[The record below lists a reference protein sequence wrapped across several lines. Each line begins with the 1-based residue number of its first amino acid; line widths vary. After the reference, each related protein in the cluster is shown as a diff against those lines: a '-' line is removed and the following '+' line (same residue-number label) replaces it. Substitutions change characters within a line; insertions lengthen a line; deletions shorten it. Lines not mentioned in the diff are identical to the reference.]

1 MNYKEIKEKEEKN
14 KKRILSVCP
23 QADEKCGIYILA
35 RQENGIKYAY
45 VGQAK
50 HLLTRLAQHLT
61 GFQHIDNSIRKHGFY
76 NEGKLDGYHILTFH
90 CEQDRLDEMERHWVQ
105 VYANRG
111 YQLRNKTLGGQD
123 TGKAGLD
130 VEHKQPKGYYDGLQQ
145 GYLNA
150 RREIAK
156 LFKANLIAQINGND
170 GVRKQKALD
179 KFNEFINI
187 GGTEDEQSTEE
198 SDV

>member
-1 MNYKEIKEKEEKN
+1 MNYAQIKAIEQKN
-14 KKRILSVCP
+14 KQRILGVCP
-23 QADEKCGIYILA
+23 QADEKCGIYILT
-35 RQENGIKYAY
+35 RVENNIKYGY

-50 HLLTRLAQHLT
+50 HLLTRLAQHLS
-61 GFQHIDNSIRKHGFY
+61 GYQHIDLSIKKHGFY
-76 NEGKLDGYHILTFH
+76 NEGKLDGYHILLFH
-90 CEQDRLDEMERHWVQ
+90 CEQDRLDDMERHWIQ

-130 VEHKQPKGYYDGLQQ
+130 VEHKQPKGSYDGLQQ

-156 LFKANLIAQINGND
+156 LFKTYLIVQINGND
-170 GVRKQKALD
+170 GVRKQNALA
-179 KFNEFINI
+179 KFNDFINI
-187 GGTEDEQSTEE
+187 GGEDEQIAEE
-198 SDV
+198 SNV